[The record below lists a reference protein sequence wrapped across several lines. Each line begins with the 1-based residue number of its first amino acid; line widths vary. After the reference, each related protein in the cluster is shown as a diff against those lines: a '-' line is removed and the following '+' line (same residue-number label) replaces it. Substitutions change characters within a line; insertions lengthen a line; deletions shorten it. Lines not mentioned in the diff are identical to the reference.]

1 MRKIILLPLTTR
13 QALVYCQK
21 AIEKPTGKPSI
32 ADRITQK
39 AAETWA
45 RWETAKTG
53 WRKTLVYYGNQ
64 GLQRIPYQEWGLKS
78 FPPSNP
84 KLQAEQ
90 ITEGKKFDVVYPSNV
105 MHKEDV
111 PKVLARLARE
121 RKQLHWNR
129 FIGSMVAMPICIP
142 FALVPVIPNIPFF
155 YAAYRCWSHWRA
167 LKGSDHLDFIL
178 DNRLY
183 RPISPPEIE
192 DLYEQVA
199 PDAPDFTFVTP
210 SQILDGTA
218 PPEQIILPAECHN
231 LVAEVTGVPELSGEV
246 ERAVWQIQ
254 RQFKREQSE
263 QEKQRQRQQ
272 QLQQPPKH
280 DVGKPDPEEKKSSA

>member
-21 AIEKPTGKPSI
+21 AIEKPTSKPSI
-32 ADRITQK
+32 ADRITKK

-45 RWETAKTG
+45 QWETAKKG

-90 ITEGKKFDVVYPSNV
+90 ITEGRKFDVIFPSNV

-142 FALVPVIPNIPFF
+142 FALVPI
-155 YAAYRCWSHWRA
+155 
-167 LKGSDHLDFIL
+167 
-178 DNRLY
+178 LY
-183 RPISPPEIE
+183 RPVSPPEIE

-199 PDAPDFTFVTP
+199 PDAPDFTFVTS
-210 SQILDGTA
+210 SQVLDGTA

-231 LVAEVTGVPELSGEV
+231 LVAKVTGVPELSGEV

-254 RQFKREQSE
+254 RQFKREQSQ
-263 QEKQRQRQQ
+263 QEKQKRK
-272 QLQQPPKH
+272 QLQEPPKN
-280 DVGKPDPEEKKSSA
+280 DAEERDPKKKDSGP

>member
-1 MRKIILLPLTTR
+1 MRIFLLPLTTR
-13 QALVYCQK
+13 QALVFCQRGVQ
-21 AIEKPTGKPSI
+21 KPKTNPTI
-32 ADRITQK
+32 VDRLTAK

-45 RWETAKTG
+45 KWEAADRG
-53 WRKTLVYYGNQ
+53 WRKTVVYYGNQ

-90 ITEGKKFDVVYPSNV
+90 IAQGKKFDVIYPGNV
-105 MHKEDV
+105 MHKDDV

-142 FALVPVIPNIPFF
+142 FALVPVIPNFPFF

-167 LKGSDHLDFIL
+167 LKGSDHLDFIV
-178 DNRLY
+178 DNRLF

-199 PDAPDFTFVTP
+199 PDAPDFTFITR
-210 SQILDGTA
+210 SQVLDGSA
-218 PPEQIILPAECHN
+218 PPEQIILPADSHN
-231 LVAEVTGVPELSGEV
+231 LVAKITGVPELSGEV
-246 ERAVWQIQ
+246 ERAIWQIQ
-254 RQFKREQSE
+254 RQFKRDQ
-263 QEKQRQRQQ
+263 QQHEKQA
-272 QLQQPPKH
+272 LSQPRKDAGSSRPKRK
-280 DVGKPDPEEKKSSA
+280 GQ